1 MLDESAFI
9 RLAGVDGPVNLHVS
23 LICGGNNV
31 PMRKTELPPFEF
43 LGSWDRQ
50 FVATAIHNGHDVRPD
65 FAAELI
71 LPEPDRL
78 REEDPHTAEIG
89 ALIPARVIVHRS
101 RFEVDLNRER
111 EESVYRSSEEAWGL
125 DVIRNPPLDDA
136 VVAGSL
142 DVYDA
147 FYAELG
153 RYLDVV
159 AERGPFVVFDIHS
172 YNHRRDGADAAAGP
186 DEENPEVNVGTGSL
200 DDRFAPLVNTF
211 MESLRGADTSTGV
224 LDVRE
229 NIRFRGRQLAAWTHA
244 RYPGRGIVL
253 ALEFKKTFMD
263 EWTGEPDRDR
273 IDELARALADTI
285 PAVEE
290 SLRAVVTS

>member
-1 MLDESAFI
+1 
-9 RLAGVDGPVNLHVS
+9 
-23 LICGGNNV
+23 
-31 PMRKTELPPFEF
+31 
-43 LGSWDRQ
+43 
-50 FVATAIHNGHDVRPD
+50 
-65 FAAELI
+65 
-71 LPEPDRL
+71 
-78 REEDPHTAEIG
+78 
-89 ALIPARVIVHRS
+89 
-101 RFEVDLNRER
+101 
-111 EESVYRSSEEAWGL
+111 
-125 DVIRNPPLDDA
+125 
-136 VVAGSL
+136 
-142 DVYDA
+142 
-147 FYAELG
+147 
-153 RYLDVV
+153 
-159 AERGPFVVFDIHS
+159 
-172 YNHRRDGADAAAGP
+172 
-186 DEENPEVNVGTGSL
+186 VNVGTGSL